1 MHLIYSCRLTNLK
14 SLELRENLLTSL
26 PLSLSQLT
34 RLERLDLG
42 DNEIDHLVSNYA
54 NFYIFTIRK
63 IKPLF
68 KFHTNLEHILATS
81 YW

>member
-1 MHLIYSCRLTNLK
+1 LLLRLTNLK

-42 DNEIDHLVSNYA
+42 DNEIDHLVSNYIIS
-54 NFYIFTIRK
+54 F
-63 IKPLF
+63 LF
-68 KFHTNLEHILATS
+68 ILIMQFIM
-81 YW
+81 YKL

>member
-1 MHLIYSCRLTNLK
+1 MFEFFLIFIFIFRLTNLK

-42 DNEIDHLVSNYA
+42 DNEIDHLVRIY
-54 NFYIFTIRK
+54 
-63 IKPLF
+63 
-68 KFHTNLEHILATS
+68 
-81 YW
+81 

>member
-1 MHLIYSCRLTNLK
+1 MK

-42 DNEIDHLVSNYA
+42 DNEIDHLVSNFIVY
-54 NFYIFTIRK
+54 NLIVSKTK
-63 IKPLF
+63 LLF
-68 KFHTNLEHILATS
+68 KIDNYYFVNILATS
-81 YW
+81 HW

>member
-1 MHLIYSCRLTNLK
+1 MYHTYLINLYLLLRLTNLK

-42 DNEIDHLVSNYA
+42 DNEIDHLVSK
-54 NFYIFTIRK
+54 YIISFLFTLI
-63 IKPLF
+63 IAVY
-68 KFHTNLEHILATS
+68 NV
-81 YW
+81 

>member
-1 MHLIYSCRLTNLK
+1 LK

-42 DNEIDHLVSNYA
+42 DNEIDHLVSNYII
-54 NFYIFTIRK
+54 YCILETYK
-63 IKPLF
+63 IKILF
-68 KFHTNLEHILATS
+68 KTDTYHFVNILATS
-81 YW
+81 HW

>member
-1 MHLIYSCRLTNLK
+1 MCFFRLTNLK

-42 DNEIDHLVSNYA
+42 DNEIDHLV
-54 NFYIFTIRK
+54 RK
-63 IKPLF
+63 YLIIKKLLF
-68 KFHTNLEHILATS
+68 
-81 YW
+81 